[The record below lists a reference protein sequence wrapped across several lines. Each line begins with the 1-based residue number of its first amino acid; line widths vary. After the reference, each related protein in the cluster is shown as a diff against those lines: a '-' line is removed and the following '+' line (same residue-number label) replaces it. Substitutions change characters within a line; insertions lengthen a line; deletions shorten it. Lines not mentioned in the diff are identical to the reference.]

1 MSNGKLKYPDE
12 VYEFIKDN
20 FEEYGITLLPIVNE
34 KFGINM
40 SKKNLTYYVYSKL
53 GLKSHF
59 VKEYSFTKEETD
71 WLVRNASNY
80 KYLNDIT
87 EDFNSVFPRIKR
99 SKSAIAQ
106 KLQRLSIRLQKID
119 CDEIDWLRKNA
130 PYFSLSELVEMHNE
144 VFEKKRTH
152 QSLQSMASR
161 NNIKILSDKDSFF
174 DHWHKNSK
182 LTRDV
187 GSIHHAAGG
196 REFVKVA
203 QNNSQKRLK
212 SKEMWI
218 LRSRYEY
225 ERQYGI
231 KPKRGEVVIHLDGDK
246 TNYSKENLYL
256 VPNYI
261 NGYILRHLGKLI
273 KDQPELNKAHILR
286 FEVEKAIKDYEK
298 ENKNFR
304 EWRKNMN
311 EYDPVNEGA
320 NE

>member
-182 LTRDV
+182 LTCEV
-187 GSIHHAAGG
+187 GSIHRAAGG
-196 REFVKVA
+196 REFIKVA

-212 SKEMWI
+212 TKEMWI

>member
-1 MSNGKLKYPDE
+1 MSNKYDYPDE

-20 FEEYGITLLPIVNE
+20 FSEYGLTLLPILNE

-40 SKKNLTYYVYSKL
+40 SKKNLSYCAYSKL

-59 VKEYSFTKEETD
+59 VKEYSFTKEEED
-71 WLVRNASNY
+71 WLVNNAYNY
-80 KYLNDIT
+80 KQLNDVT
-87 EDFNSVFPRIKR
+87 EDFNAVFPRIKR
-99 SKSAIAQ
+99 SKTSIAQ

-119 CDEIDWLRKNA
+119 CNEVDWLRKNA

-144 VFEKKRTH
+144 VFEKKRTY

-161 NNIKILSDKDSFF
+161 NNIKILSDKDSSF

-187 GSIHHAAGG
+187 GSIHHSAG
-196 REFVKVA
+196 REFVKVTL
-203 QNNSQKRLK
+203 NDSSKRLK
-212 SKEMWI
+212 KNDIWI

-231 KPKRGEVVIHLDGDK
+231 KPKKDEVVIHLDGDN

-256 VPNYI
+256 APRHI
-261 NGYILRHLGKLI
+261 NGYILWYLGNLI

-286 FEVEKAIKDYEK
+286 FEVEKTIKDYAEK
-298 ENKNFR
+298 HKDFNSKIKDIE
-304 EWRKNMN
+304 
-311 EYDPVNEGA
+311 EYIDQ
-320 NE
+320 

>member
-1 MSNGKLKYPDE
+1 MSNKYDYPDE

-20 FEEYGITLLPIVNE
+20 FSEYGLTLLPILNE

-40 SKKNLTYYVYSKL
+40 SKKNLSYCAYSKL

-59 VKEYSFTKEETD
+59 VKEYSFTKEEED
-71 WLVRNASNY
+71 WLVNNAYNY
-80 KYLNDIT
+80 KQLNDVT
-87 EDFNSVFPRIKR
+87 EDFNAVFPRIKR
-99 SKSAIAQ
+99 SKTSIAQ

-119 CDEIDWLRKNA
+119 CNEVDWLRKNA

-144 VFEKKRTH
+144 VFEKKRTY

-161 NNIKILSDKDSFF
+161 NNIKILSDKDSSF

-187 GSIHHAAGG
+187 GSIHHSAG
-196 REFVKVA
+196 REFVKVTL
-203 QNNSQKRLK
+203 NDSSKRLK
-212 SKEMWI
+212 KNEIWI

-225 ERQYGI
+225 ERQYGR
-231 KPKRGEVVIHLDGDK
+231 KPKKDEVVIHLDGDN

-256 VPNYI
+256 APRHI
-261 NGYILRHLGKLI
+261 NGYILWYLGNLI

-286 FEVEKAIKDYEK
+286 FEVEKTIKDYAEK
-298 ENKNFR
+298 HKDFNSKIKDIE
-304 EWRKNMN
+304 
-311 EYDPVNEGA
+311 EYIDQ
-320 NE
+320 

>member
-1 MSNGKLKYPDE
+1 MNNGKLKYPDE

-130 PYFSLSELVEMHNE
+130 PYFSLSELVEMHNK

-182 LTRDV
+182 LTCEV
-187 GSIHHAAGG
+187 GSIHRAAGG
-196 REFVKVA
+196 REFIKVA
-203 QNNSQKRLK
+203 QNDSQKRLK
-212 SKEMWI
+212 AKEMWI

-256 VPNYI
+256 APNYI

-286 FEVEKAIKDYEK
+286 FEVKKAIDDYEK
-298 ENKNFR
+298 ENKDFKK
-304 EWRKNMN
+304 WRKSMN
-311 EYDPVNEGA
+311 EYDPANEGVNE
-320 NE
+320 

>member
-1 MSNGKLKYPDE
+1 MINRYDYPDE
-12 VYEFIKDN
+12 VYDFIKDN
-20 FEEYGITLLPIVNE
+20 FSEYGLTMLPILNE

-40 SKKNLTYYVYSKL
+40 SKKNLSYCAYSKL

-59 VKEYSFTKEETD
+59 VKEYSFTKEEED
-71 WLVRNASNY
+71 WLVNNAYNY
-80 KYLNDIT
+80 KHLNDVT
-87 EDFNSVFPRIKR
+87 EDFNAVFPRIKR
-99 SKSAIAQ
+99 SKSAIAG
-106 KLQRLSIRLQKID
+106 KLKRLSIKIQKID
-119 CDEIDWLRKNA
+119 CDEVDWLRKNA

-182 LTRDV
+182 LTCEV
-187 GSIHHAAGG
+187 GSIHRAAGG
-196 REFVKVA
+196 REFIKVA

-212 SKEMWI
+212 TKEMWI

-273 KDQPELNKAHILR
+273 KDQPKLNKAHILR

-298 ENKNFR
+298 KNKNFK

-311 EYDPVNEGA
+311 EYDPVNEGGK
-320 NE
+320 E

>member
-1 MSNGKLKYPDE
+1 MSNKYDYPDE

-20 FEEYGITLLPIVNE
+20 FSEYGLTLLPILNE

-40 SKKNLTYYVYSKL
+40 SKKNLSYCAYSKL

-59 VKEYSFTKEETD
+59 VKEYSFTKEEED
-71 WLVRNASNY
+71 WLVNNAYNY
-80 KYLNDIT
+80 KQLNDVT
-87 EDFNSVFPRIKR
+87 EDFNAVFPRIKR
-99 SKSAIAQ
+99 SKTSIAQ

-119 CDEIDWLRKNA
+119 CNEVDWLRKNA

-144 VFEKKRTH
+144 VFEKKRTY

-161 NNIKILSDKDSFF
+161 NNIKILSDKDSSF

-187 GSIHHAAGG
+187 GSIHHSAG
-196 REFVKVA
+196 REFVKVTL
-203 QNNSQKRLK
+203 NDSSKRLK
-212 SKEMWI
+212 KNDIWI

-231 KPKRGEVVIHLDGDK
+231 KPKKDEVVIHLDGDN

-256 VPNYI
+256 APNYI
-261 NGYILRHLGKLI
+261 NGYILWYLGNLI

-286 FEVEKAIKDYEK
+286 FEVEKTIKDYAEK
-298 ENKNFR
+298 HKDFNSKIKDIE
-304 EWRKNMN
+304 
-311 EYDPVNEGA
+311 EYIDQ
-320 NE
+320 

>member
-1 MSNGKLKYPDE
+1 MSNKYDYPDE

-20 FEEYGITLLPIVNE
+20 FSEYGLTLLPILNE

-40 SKKNLTYYVYSKL
+40 SKKNLSYCAYSKL

-59 VKEYSFTKEETD
+59 VKEYSFTKEEED
-71 WLVRNASNY
+71 WLVNNAYNY
-80 KYLNDIT
+80 KQLNDVT
-87 EDFNSVFPRIKR
+87 EDFNAVFPRIKR
-99 SKSAIAQ
+99 SKTSIAQ

-119 CDEIDWLRKNA
+119 CNEVDWLRKNA

-144 VFEKKRTH
+144 VFEKKRTY

-161 NNIKILSDKDSFF
+161 NNIKILSDKDSSF

-187 GSIHHAAGG
+187 GSIHHSAG
-196 REFVKVA
+196 REFVKVTL
-203 QNNSQKRLK
+203 NDSSKRLK
-212 SKEMWI
+212 KNDIWI

-225 ERQYGI
+225 ERQYG
-231 KPKRGEVVIHLDGDK
+231 KKKKKDEVVIHLDGDN

-256 VPNYI
+256 APRHI
-261 NGYILRHLGKLI
+261 NGYILWYLGNLI

-286 FEVEKAIKDYEK
+286 FEVEKTIKDYAEK
-298 ENKNFR
+298 HKDFNSKIKDIE
-304 EWRKNMN
+304 
-311 EYDPVNEGA
+311 EYIDQ
-320 NE
+320 